1 MDSTRKFFDNKFR
14 LWYSSKEQWNILGF
28 ITVQV
33 NIDSDLRQML
43 STGAWVLLHVPKMS
57 QYKLLTK
64 KKKDWCDTMYSE
76 KVWKSE
82 KGKVHIFSSLDLKES
97 VSFYHL
103 FVSAFVVFKL

>member
-64 KKKDWCDTMYSE
+64 KKKDWCDT
-76 KVWKSE
+76 
-82 KGKVHIFSSLDLKES
+82 I
-97 VSFYHL
+97 
-103 FVSAFVVFKL
+103 